1 MLPRDFFP
9 LRGAGRA
16 GINPAPT
23 RTPEGVDRTRSRFA
37 ARADVGIGPYAPGC
51 GIVRRGGCP
60 HPPATPRFPPR
71 YRRPHRLCR
80 GGNLPPGGRKAASR
94 PDAQCAPLRG
104 APEICTAPC
113 RAACPHAA
121 AAPRLLARPRV
132 DRRSTPTELA
142 LPGGLWY
149 NDRAAPHNLARAFGQ
164 RFCLIRKL

>member
-1 MLPRDFFP
+1 AKIPAEAAFMLPRDFFP
-9 LRGAGRA
+9 LRGTGRA

-80 GGNLPPGGRKAASR
+80 GGNLPPGGRTR
-94 PDAQCAPLRG
+94 N
-104 APEICTAPC
+104 
-113 RAACPHAA
+113 
-121 AAPRLLARPRV
+121 ARPYGV
-132 DRRSTPTELA
+132 HPK
-142 LPGGLWY
+142 LP
-149 NDRAAPHNLARAFGQ
+149 PHL
-164 RFCLIRKL
+164 